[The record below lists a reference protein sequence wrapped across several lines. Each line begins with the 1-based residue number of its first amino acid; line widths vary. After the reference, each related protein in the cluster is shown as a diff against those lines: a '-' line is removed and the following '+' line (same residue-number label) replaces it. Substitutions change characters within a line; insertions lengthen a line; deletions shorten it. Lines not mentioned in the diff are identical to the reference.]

1 MSGRPA
7 PPLPALP
14 TPPLAVP
21 DDFQQTLAAARGG
34 DQPALDRLFDTYYP
48 TVERLAHREIQA
60 GPRTGQ
66 PWLLPMLTTGDLVQ
80 ESCRSVL
87 RDMSRFEGETEGQ
100 FVAYLTAV
108 VRNRL
113 RDLVRFH
120 EAVRRDRRR
129 DEHRTNACEP
139 ADPTQEPL
147 EQLTQEEESHLF
159 YSVLADLPGRE
170 RSLILGRFE
179 DRSGYAALARDLGF
193 PSEDA
198 ARKAYY
204 RAYARLTTRLAR
216 RGIRIGART

>member
-1 MSGRPA
+1 MSA
-7 PPLPALP
+7 VPLPSVSARHDISEFSEL
-14 TPPLAVP
+14 LA
-21 DDFQQTLAAARGG
+21 TARRG
-34 DQPALDRLFDTYYP
+34 DQTALDRLFDKYYP

-87 RDMSRFEGETEGQ
+87 RDLDRFEGETEGQ
-100 FVAYLTAV
+100 FIAYLTSV

-129 DEHRTNACEP
+129 NEHRTNGCEP
-139 ADPTQEPL
+139 AAEMREPL
-147 EQLTQEEESHLF
+147 EQLTQEEESHVF
-159 YSVLADLPGRE
+159 YSILADLPARE

-179 DRSGYAALARDLGF
+179 ERSGYAELAEELGF

-216 RGIRIGART
+216 RGIRIGAWT